1 MLATRKSI
9 IELEQSPFPN
19 QLKPDRSDSWAIVF
33 SALRRTL
40 FLITLC
46 TTRHMVNQ
54 DLVDIKFCSRNML
67 QNWSIPKPPLPHEIH
82 TLAQDCKA
90 WKYMEVDCR
99 HHWEPPW
106 PPQPSWERYCW
117 TEIGVGLSWN
127 SYQVIFQLL
136 KCSSLSLLPTKKYI
150 FCTQIEKALSNKGK
164 SNDELSVMGSKAK
177 EALKLFTFNS
187 TGHVLLA
194 LTCTGSVFILSDDTT
209 FWGKWVLF

>member
-1 MLATRKSI
+1 M

-54 DLVDIKFCSRNML
+54 DLVDIKFYSQICCKTNQS
-67 QNWSIPKPPLPHEIH
+67 QKPPLPHEIH
-82 TLAQDCKA
+82 TLAQDRKA
-90 WKYMEVDCR
+90 WKHMEVDCW

-106 PPQPSWERYCW
+106 PPQPSWERYCR
-117 TEIGVGLSWN
+117 TEIRISLSWR

-136 KCSSLSLLPTKKYI
+136 KCSSLSLLPTKQYI

-164 SNDELSVMGSKAK
+164 SNDELSVIGSKAK
-177 EALKLFTFNS
+177 EALKLFTFSS
-187 TGHVLLA
+187 TDHVLLA
-194 LTCTGSVFILSDDTT
+194 LTYTGSVFILSHDTT
-209 FWGKWVLF
+209 FWGK